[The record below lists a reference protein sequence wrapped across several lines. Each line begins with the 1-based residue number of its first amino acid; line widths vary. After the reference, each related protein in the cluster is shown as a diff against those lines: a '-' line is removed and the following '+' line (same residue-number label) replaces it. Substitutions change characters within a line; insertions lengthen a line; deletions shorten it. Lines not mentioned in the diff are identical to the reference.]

1 MSYNRISFIYFTAAQ
16 PPDGGGNRVK
26 RPVPSHILT
35 FALGFVLGCGLLF
48 LTLTQGWLPNTRVTI
63 TTGTSNSS
71 VNTIVSS
78 NPAALSDSPE
88 QDAGSET
95 LLARALETAAYLRD
109 GDWAALAG
117 CVHPE
122 KGVTFTPYSSVSDSD
137 LCFTPEEVAAF
148 GGDTKTYLWGAYDGS
163 GAPMNLTVAEY
174 FPRFVTNAD
183 YTQAPFLAVDRVIS
197 SGNAVENVA
206 DAYPDA
212 HFVELYY
219 SSLDPSKEGFDWCG
233 IKLVFEPADGQL
245 MLVGIIHS
253 EWTI

>member
-1 MSYNRISFIYFTAAQ
+1 M
-16 PPDGGGNRVK
+16 K
-26 RPVPSHILT
+26 RSVLSHILT
-35 FALGFVLGCGLLF
+35 FALGLILGGVLLF
-48 LTLTQGWLPNTRVTI
+48 LTLTRGWLPNTRVTI
-63 TTGTSNSS
+63 TTRTSASS
-71 VNTIVSS
+71 VNTIVSDAPAPVS
-78 NPAALSDSPE
+78 NDPAPPSGNEAILRR
-88 QDAGSET
+88 T
-95 LLARALETAAYLRD
+95 LDVARYLQN

-137 LCFTPEEVAAF
+137 LRFTAEEVAAF
-148 GGDTKTYLWGAYDGS
+148 GGDTKTYLWGSYDGS

-197 SGNAVENVA
+197 SGNAVENVS
-206 DAYPDA
+206 DAYPNA

-219 SSLDPSKEGFDWCG
+219 SGLDPVNEGFDWCAL
-233 IKLVFEPADGQL
+233 KLVFEPVDERL

>member
-1 MSYNRISFIYFTAAQ
+1 M
-16 PPDGGGNRVK
+16 
-26 RPVPSHILT
+26 SHILL
-35 FALGFVLGCGLLF
+35 FALGLVLGGLLLF

-63 TTGTSNSS
+63 TTGISSSS
-71 VNTIVSS
+71 VSTIVSDAPV
-78 NPAALSDSPE
+78 PASDAPAPPSGNEALIHRAMDV
-88 QDAGSET
+88 
-95 LLARALETAAYLRD
+95 ARYLQTS
-109 GDWAALAG
+109 DWAALAG

-137 LCFTPEEVAAF
+137 LCFTAEEVAAF
-148 GGDTKTYLWGAYDGS
+148 GGDTKTYLWGSYDGS

-174 FPRFVTNAD
+174 FPKFVTNAD
-183 YTQAPFLAVDRVIS
+183 YTLAPYLAVDRVIS

-219 SSLDPSKEGFDWCG
+219 SGLDPAEEGFDWCAL
-233 IKLVFEPADGQL
+233 KLVFEPVEDGRP